1 MAETDLKVTVSLVD
15 QITGKLKGVQDN
27 LKGFS
32 DNAKKVGTAFT
43 GAGIAIG
50 AAIGTSIKVASDFQS
65 TMSNVSTLIS
75 GDSTE
80 AIQGLS
86 DGILEMTG
94 RVPKSADELGAALYD
109 VLSAGVQGSAEQ
121 LNVLEQSSKLA
132 VAGLGDTKG
141 AVGIMTS
148 AINAFNLPAEDA
160 GKISDILFKTV
171 KNGKTTVDEMAQAF
185 GASAPIVAAAG
196 ISLEEFS
203 AATAALTTTGM
214 PAAQAQN
221 GLRQSVIA
229 LSKPT
234 ADMSKIFDEL
244 GFESGQAAIEQFGL
258 VEVMK
263 KVDEAA
269 DGNTE
274 TLGKAYGSVEAMG
287 AAISLTG
294 PTAEAFTNTLADMT
308 DGANAVDEAFQKQ
321 TETFDSQ
328 MALLKNQFMG
338 ILITIGS
345 ELLPTITEAIKPLRE
360 NIGKWFEENKEL
372 AVTLAKV
379 VAVIGAALLVL
390 GPLLLALSA
399 LPALISGVG
408 AAFTLA
414 TGPVGIITAAIALL
428 IAGGIL
434 LYQNWD
440 TIKEKIMAF
449 LDKHPAL
456 MEALETAKETIK
468 KVAEIIKEQFIKSWD
483 KLMEALEPHKEELEL
498 IAKVLGGA
506 LLIALGTVA
515 LSIAALVLG
524 ISALI
529 LIGTT
534 LVTWILE
541 AGTAFENFKSKA
553 IDAVGNAFSSIG
565 STLAGFIETVRNVF
579 ASIPDTVN
587 FYIEQMRFTIDNA
600 IDNIKN
606 KFWALPDA
614 ISGAFSSISDKAK
627 NMLPNFDIPGF
638 AGGVNNFSGGLA
650 VVGERGPELVNLPRG
665 SSVIPNSQISNNNA
679 KTFNITVNEAQVQSD
694 WMAQMDVML
703 RTL

>member
-534 LVTWILE
+534 
-541 AGTAFENFKSKA
+541 
-553 IDAVGNAFSSIG
+553 
-565 STLAGFIETVRNVF
+565 
-579 ASIPDTVN
+579 
-587 FYIEQMRFTIDNA
+587 
-600 IDNIKN
+600 
-606 KFWALPDA
+606 
-614 ISGAFSSISDKAK
+614 
-627 NMLPNFDIPGF
+627 
-638 AGGVNNFSGGLA
+638 
-650 VVGERGPELVNLPRG
+650 
-665 SSVIPNSQISNNNA
+665 
-679 KTFNITVNEAQVQSD
+679 
-694 WMAQMDVML
+694 
-703 RTL
+703 

>member
-587 FYIEQMRFTIDNA
+587 FYIEQMKFTIDNA